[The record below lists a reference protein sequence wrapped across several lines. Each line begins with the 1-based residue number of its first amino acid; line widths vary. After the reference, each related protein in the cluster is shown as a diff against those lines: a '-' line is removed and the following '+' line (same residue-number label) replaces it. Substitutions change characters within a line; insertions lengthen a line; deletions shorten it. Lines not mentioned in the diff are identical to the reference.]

1 MSSLFA
7 GLVTIDSPRRPS
19 MDVTTHHACDSVL
32 TKAPATSPGPHGQRG
47 LPWLDSEVRGVCAGS
62 AVGALRPDVFE
73 SSPLFAGQLTSV
85 PLKLA
90 ISCPLARMSQRGHHK
105 SCYKVLGLE
114 RWWAFERVIWDHQTD
129 NNEQAVVNFERAN
142 ICVASIRSPDI

>member
-1 MSSLFA
+1 
-7 GLVTIDSPRRPS
+7 
-19 MDVTTHHACDSVL
+19 
-32 TKAPATSPGPHGQRG
+32 
-47 LPWLDSEVRGVCAGS
+47 
-62 AVGALRPDVFE
+62 VFE

-142 ICVASIRSPDI
+142 IYVSLVFGAQIYELTIGTAIGFRPRHS